1 MADET
6 RGLFEFEDFRFD
18 IRKRV
23 LWRQG
28 ELVPLTPKAIEVLC
42 LLVESRGNL
51 VEREEILEKVW
62 RDTFVEEGNLNHAI
76 SALRKALG
84 GDGII
89 QTVPRRGYRF
99 SAEIREISS
108 EPVETVILEKRTV
121 SQTTIKESE
130 EVLPSEALGERSR
143 PRARSTWIMPI
154 TAAVLI
160 LLAGMSVQLYRN
172 SNVADL
178 PSEVSSKKILV
189 ILPLR
194 SLAGDDD
201 ETAFA
206 LGITENLASRLG
218 ELNQLIVRP
227 TSTAGRLAENGDDPI
242 AVGEKLGAD
251 AVLEGSYQRSAGRIR
266 VSVRLLTVPDGSQ
279 IWSGNFDESEQEVFK
294 LQDSL
299 AYQAAVNLTDR
310 LMQHQTKQLA
320 KRSTDNVEAY
330 KLYTRGRY
338 EWTKRTKDGFDKS
351 IAAYRQAIDL
361 DPSFSL
367 AYAGLADSYVLLAE
381 YFLEAPV
388 VAFPKA
394 KAAALKALELDPS
407 STRARTTLAHVLATY
422 DWNYAEAERQ
432 YRTVI
437 DTEPNYATAHQ
448 WYGEMLGAL
457 RRFPEADAELLRAA
471 ELDPLVPTTYSERAI
486 LLYYE
491 GKLDESLAQL
501 SILKRDHPQYPSS
514 YIFSSFVY
522 KLQGLDEKAFDE
534 ELMYWKVQG
543 EGEESLS
550 EMSDAYSQGGLPAF
564 LKSVGERLEREVV
577 RGAPASYKI
586 VNTFA
591 RLGDREKT
599 LYWIDKCVEAH
610 DPLIIKMASD
620 RNFDFVRN
628 EAGFQEA
635 LRRINYPQ

>member
-1 MADET
+1 MPQVTKA
-6 RGLFEFEDFRFD
+6 LFEFGDFRFD
-18 IRKRV
+18 AERRT
-23 LWRQG
+23 LWRG
-28 ELVPLTPKAIEVLC
+28 SEMVALAPKATEVLC
-42 LLVESRGNL
+42 LLIEARGDL
-51 VEREEILEKVW
+51 VQRDEIIDRVW
-62 RDTFVEEGNLNHAI
+62 SDTFVEEGNLNHAI

-99 SAEIREISS
+99 SAEIKEIADPDGN
-108 EPVETVILEKRTV
+108 EVFIEKRTL
-121 SQTTIKESE
+121 SQTTIEESE
-130 EVLPSEALGERSR
+130 ELVPSDAIYLSTLSASIKRFRLPVFIALIMIGAISLIFYL
-143 PRARSTWIMPI
+143 RAPSGNNLQAR
-154 TAAVLI
+154 V
-160 LLAGMSVQLYRN
+160 N
-172 SNVADL
+172 SH
-178 PSEVSSKKILV
+178 KTLV

-194 SLAGDDD
+194 SLTGNDDD
-201 ETAFA
+201 TALA
-206 LGITENLASRLG
+206 LGISENLASRLG

-227 TSTAGRLAENGDDPI
+227 TSTAGRLAELGDDPI
-242 AVGEKLGAD
+242 AIGQKLGAD
-251 AVLEGSYQRSAGRIR
+251 AVLDGSYQKSDGRIR
-266 VSVRLLTVPDGSQ
+266 VLVRLLTVPDGAQ
-279 IWSGNFDESEQEVFK
+279 IWAGNFDESEKEVFK

-310 LMQHQTKQLA
+310 LMQDQTIQLA

-330 KLYTRGRY
+330 RLYTRGRY

-381 YFLEAPV
+381 YFVEAPV

-394 KAAALKALELDPS
+394 KAAALRALELDPS
-407 STRARTTLAHVLATY
+407 STRARTTLAYILATY

-437 DTEPNYATAHQ
+437 DTEPNYATAHH

-457 RRFPEADAELLRAA
+457 RRYPEADAELLRAA

-501 SILKRDHPQYPSS
+501 SILKREHPQYPSS

-522 KLQGLDEKAFDE
+522 KLQGLDEKAFE
-534 ELMYWKVQG
+534 EEFMYWKVQG
-543 EGEESLS
+543 ESEETLK
-550 EMSDAYSQGGLPAF
+550 EMSDTYSRGGLPAF
-564 LKSVGERLEREVV
+564 LKSVGERLESEALH
-577 RGAPASYKI
+577 GAPASYKI

-599 LYWIDKCVEAH
+599 LYWMDKCVEAH

-628 EAGFQEA
+628 EPRFQEA
-635 LRRINYPQ
+635 LKKINYPQ

>member
-1 MADET
+1 MAEET
-6 RGLFEFEDFRFD
+6 KGLFEFEDFRFD
-18 IRKRV
+18 TRKRV
-23 LWRQG
+23 LWRRG

-42 LLVESRGNL
+42 LLVENRGNL
-51 VEREEILEKVW
+51 VERDEILEKVW
-62 RDTFVEEGNLNHAI
+62 SDTFVEEGNLNHAI

-99 SAEIREISS
+99 SAEIREVSNGA
-108 EPVETVILEKRTV
+108 VEKLILERRTV
-121 SQTTIKESE
+121 SQTTIEESE
-130 EVLPSEALGERSR
+130 ELLLPSESVR
-143 PRARSTWIMPI
+143 PAKRTRTILI
-154 TAAVLI
+154 TAFVMIIVAGLSVL
-160 LLAGMSVQLYRN
+160 LLRLTNRS
-172 SNVADL
+172 DL
-178 PSEVSSKKILV
+178 PSQPSSKKTLV

-194 SLAGDDD
+194 SLTSGDD

-206 LGITENLASRLG
+206 LGITESLASRLG
-218 ELNQLIVRP
+218 ELNELVVRP
-227 TSTAGRLAENGDDPI
+227 TSTAGRLAETGDDPI
-242 AVGEKLGAD
+242 AVGQKLGAD
-251 AVLEGSYQRSAGRIR
+251 AVLDGSYQKIDGRIR
-266 VSVRLLTVPDGSQ
+266 VVVRLLTVPDGSQ
-279 IWSGNFDESEQEVFK
+279 IWSGSFDESEQEVFK

-299 AYQAAVNLTDR
+299 SYQAAINLTDR
-310 LMQHQTKQLA
+310 LMQDQTKQLA
-320 KRSTDNVEAY
+320 KRSTENVEAY
-330 KLYTRGRY
+330 RLYTRGRY
-338 EWTKRTKDGFDKS
+338 EWTKRTKDGFEKS

-381 YFLEAPV
+381 YFLEAPA

-501 SILKRDHPQYPSS
+501 SILKREHPQYPSS

-522 KLQGLDEKAFDE
+522 KLQGLDAKAFEE

-543 EGEESLS
+543 ESEESLK
-550 EMSDAYSQGGLPAF
+550 EMSDAYSRGGLPSF
-564 LKSVGERLEREVV
+564 LKSVGERLEREVT
-577 RGAPASYKI
+577 RGAPASYK
-586 VNTFA
+586 VLNTFA

-610 DPLIIKMASD
+610 DPLVIKMASD
-620 RNFDFVRN
+620 RNFDFVRD
-628 EAGFQEA
+628 EPRFQEA
-635 LRRINYPQ
+635 LTKINYPR